1 MGYKLNEI
9 DQLTEFQ
16 YDALRE
22 IANIGFGNA
31 ATSLSKLVNNE
42 VSINIPALKM
52 QLIEKVPG
60 IVGGEESLVYGIMM
74 QIYGDLN
81 GYIMMLLPAES
92 VKSIS
97 SILLNYENDDLL
109 SEMNMSMMQEVG
121 HILGGTYV
129 SSLSD
134 FFNMNISVSPPYA
147 TYDMAAAIIDLA
159 LIEMSRDL
167 EYALVFDS
175 EMMVK
180 DNIINGKI
188 FTMFDTASLDQIM
201 SRIDKMVL

>member
-1 MGYKLNEI
+1 MDYKLNEI
-9 DQLTEFQ
+9 NQLTEFQ
-16 YDALRE
+16 HDALRE

-60 IVGGEESLVYGIMM
+60 IVGGEESLVYGIVM

-81 GYIMMLLPAES
+81 GYIMMLLPTES

-97 SILLNYENDDLL
+97 SILLNYENGDLL

-134 FFNMNISVSPPYA
+134 F
-147 TYDMAAAIIDLA
+147 
-159 LIEMSRDL
+159 LI
-167 EYALVFDS
+167 
-175 EMMVK
+175 
-180 DNIINGKI
+180 
-188 FTMFDTASLDQIM
+188 
-201 SRIDKMVL
+201 